1 MACVLQ
7 APGDLSRID
16 RKATMRFIKGSA
28 AIALVVLT
36 LISGA
41 AIPASA
47 ASASVVASPASSVAV
62 ATSAYE
68 SAVALRT
75 SVSTLLNRY
84 LVDYGSRLNSADR
97 ARMGALVKDADREL
111 GIVEARTGATAR
123 LARRG
128 VPRATVYRSAKAA
141 EAAFTTAQ
149 AKALTTIDE
158 VQPLLSS
165 KLGFFEALSA
175 KGDLDSQLGR
185 YDALG
190 TRIRAVSAAYA
201 Q

>member
-1 MACVLQ
+1 MVCVLQ
-7 APGDLSRID
+7 APGHVSRID

-28 AIALVVLT
+28 AIVTILLA

-41 AIPASA
+41 ANPAT
-47 ASASVVASPASSVAV
+47 ASVVGSPASSVAL
-62 ATSAYE
+62 ATSAHD
-68 SAVALRT
+68 SAVALRI
-75 SVSTLLNRY
+75 SVNTLLNRY
-84 LVDYGSRLNSADR
+84 LVDYGSRLDSADR
-97 ARMGALVKDADREL
+97 ARMSGLAKDADRQL

-128 VPRATVYRSAKAA
+128 APRATVYRSAKAA

-165 KLGFFEALSA
+165 KLGFLEALSA
-175 KGDLDSQLGR
+175 KGDLDAQLGR

-190 TRIRAVSAAYA
+190 ARIRAVSAAYA
-201 Q
+201 P

>member
-1 MACVLQ
+1 M
-7 APGDLSRID
+7 S
-16 RKATMRFIKGSA
+16 
-28 AIALVVLT
+28 
-36 LISGA
+36 
-41 AIPASA
+41 
-47 ASASVVASPASSVAV
+47 
-62 ATSAYE
+62 
-68 SAVALRT
+68 
-75 SVSTLLNRY
+75 
-84 LVDYGSRLNSADR
+84 
-97 ARMGALVKDADREL
+97 ALVKDADREL

-128 VPRATVYRSAKAA
+128 APRAAVYRSAKAA

-165 KLGFFEALSA
+165 KLGLFEALSA

-190 TRIRAVSAAYA
+190 ARIRAVSAVYA
-201 Q
+201 P